1 MHYNNFSAEEY
12 RQDILRLLPSRDLT
26 TASFVTF
33 ITKSKDAFDIKVPT
47 MRKYR
52 GSNKSPFIN
61 KKKLK
66 SYHESNCLRNRFSII
81 KSNGDKEAYK
91 KQRNY

>member
-1 MHYNNFSAEEY
+1 
-12 RQDILRLLPSRDLT
+12 
-26 TASFVTF
+26 
-33 ITKSKDAFDIKVPT
+33 

-52 GSNKSPFIN
+52 GSNKSPFTN